1 MILYNELNIFKKIF
15 LFYDKNGIML
25 NIGENMYTKDKNY
38 FNKKGLTNEEASK
51 KLKTFGYN
59 ELSQKKK
66 KSILKMILE
75 QFTDAMIV
83 ILIIAAIVSFIL
95 GETAETIVIFVIV
108 IINAV
113 ISIVQEVKA
122 ENAIAALKTMSAP
135 NVKVIRDGIKKIIP
149 ARELVVDD
157 IVLIEDGDI
166 VPADLRLLETSR
178 LQIAE
183 ASLTG
188 ESVPVYK
195 DEDKVL
201 DENTL
206 LGDRVNM
213 AYSSTIVTY
222 GTGKG
227 IVVATGMNTEVGK
240 IANML
245 ENTDELDTPLKQK
258 LNKIGKILS
267 LVGIIISIFVFVI
280 GLLYGKDL
288 VTILMIS
295 ISLAISVIPEGLPAT
310 ATIVMALGVQ
320 RMVKKNALIRKLPA
334 VETLGSTTVICS
346 DKTGTLTQ
354 NKMTV
359 KEFALYDDFMDNKVN
374 IGKIDNKELL
384 YACSLCNNA
393 TLNIGDPTEI
403 ALLEFAQKNDCLV
416 SFERLIELPFDS
428 VRKRMTTVNKI
439 DGATAYTKGAIDTV
453 LPLCNKILV
462 GSKVK
467 NITYEEIDKIY
478 ELCESASKRAMRVL
492 SFAYKKVSNLDED
505 LESDLIFIGVVC
517 MIDPPR
523 VEVKKAIETCHKAGI
538 KVIMITGDHVET
550 ALAITKQL
558 DIYQEGDLAISG
570 SDLEKMSDEEL
581 DKVVLKTS
589 VFARISPNDKLRIV
603 NSIKRNNNIVAM
615 TGDGVNDAPA
625 LKAASI
631 GIAMGKNGTDVARES
646 SDMILLDDNFATIE
660 SAIKEGRRIYS
671 NIQKVIQYLLA
682 GNISEVLVIFIAM
695 LANIGTPILAVH
707 ILIINLVTDTI
718 PALGLGV
725 DPASS
730 DIMTKKPIKEGTL
743 FEKGLIFRVIF
754 HGIIISIITLIA
766 YYIGYLDSP
775 NEGVTMAFIT
785 LSLSQIIHSL
795 NQHSPDISFF
805 SKKHARNWY
814 LYLSMFISIVILL
827 LLVYIKPIALF
838 LSLQQ
843 PNSFEWTIIILLS
856 LIPLIIVEL
865 YKLFK
870 KT

>member
-1 MILYNELNIFKKIF
+1 
-15 LFYDKNGIML
+15 
-25 NIGENMYTKDKNY
+25 MYTKDKSE
-38 FNKKGLTNEEASK
+38 FKNKIKGLTEEEVIEKRK
-51 KLKTFGYN
+51 KCGYN

-66 KSILKMILE
+66 KTILNMIFE
-75 QFTDAMIV
+75 QLSDAMII
-83 ILIIAAIVSFIL
+83 ILFVAAIVSYLL
-95 GETAETIVIFVIV
+95 GEKAEAIVILLII
-108 IINAV
+108 IINII
-113 ISIVQEVKA
+113 ISVFQEKKA
-122 ENAIAALKTMSAP
+122 ENAVELLKSMNAL
-135 NVKVIRDGIKKIIP
+135 NVKVLRDGIRKIIS
-149 ARELVVDD
+149 AKELVIDD
-157 IVLIEDGDI
+157 IVFIEDGDI

-195 DEDKVL
+195 DEKVVL

-222 GTGKG
+222 GSGMG
-227 IVVATGMNTEVGK
+227 IVVAIGMNTEVGK

-267 LVGIIISIFVFVI
+267 LVGIIVSISVFII
-280 GLLYGKDL
+280 GLLYGKDIIE
-288 VTILMIS
+288 VLMIA

-320 RMVKKNALIRKLPA
+320 RMAKKNALIRKLPA
-334 VETLGSTTVICS
+334 VETLGSTTVICT

-359 KEFALYDDFMDNKVN
+359 KEYALYSDFINGEVN
-374 IGKIDNKELL
+374 IGKVKNKELL

-393 TLNIGDPTEI
+393 TLEIGDPTEI
-403 ALLEFAQKNDCLV
+403 ALLEFAKKNNRLV
-416 SFERLIELPFDS
+416 KYKRVSEIPFDS
-428 VRKRMTTVNKI
+428 IRKRMTTVNKI
-439 DGATAYTKGAIDTV
+439 KNYIVYTKGAVDTV
-453 LPLCNKILV
+453 LPLCNKILDDN
-462 GSKVK
+462 KIK
-467 NITYEEIDKIY
+467 NLTYEEIDKIY
-478 ELCESASKRAMRVL
+478 DLCNQASKRAMRVL
-492 SFAYKKVSNLDED
+492 AFAYKTIDDLEND

-523 VEVKKAIETCHKAGI
+523 NEVKKAIETCHKAGI

-558 DIYQEGDLAISG
+558 NIYKEGDLAISG
-570 SDLEKMSDEEL
+570 FDLKKISDKQL
-581 DKVVLKTS
+581 DKIVLKTS

-625 LKAASI
+625 LKSADI
-631 GIAMGKNGTDVARES
+631 GISMGKSGTDVARES
-646 SDMILLDDNFATIE
+646 SDMILLDDNFKTIE
-660 SAIKEGRRIYS
+660 YAIKEGRRIYS

-682 GNISEVLVIFIAM
+682 GNMSEVLVIFIAM
-695 LANIGTPILAVH
+695 IANIGTPILAVH

-718 PALGLGV
+718 PALAIGV
-725 DPASS
+725 DPAPC
-730 DIMTKKPIKEGTL
+730 DIMDKQPIKVGTL
-743 FEKGLIFRVIF
+743 FEKGLILRVIF
-754 HGIIISIITLIA
+754 HGVLISIITLIA

-775 NEGVTMAFIT
+775 KEGVTMAFIT

-795 NQHSPDISFF
+795 NQHSSTISFF

-814 LYLSMFISIVILL
+814 LYLAMFISTIVLL
-827 LLVYIKPIALF
+827 MLVFVKPIAKF

-843 PNSFEWTIIILLS
+843 PNLFEWAVIILLS
-856 LIPLIIVEL
+856 LVPLVVVEI
-865 YKLFK
+865 YKLIK
-870 KT
+870 KFI

>member
-1 MILYNELNIFKKIF
+1 
-15 LFYDKNGIML
+15 
-25 NIGENMYTKDKNY
+25 MYTKDKSE
-38 FNKKGLTNEEASK
+38 FKNKIKGLTEEEVIEKRK
-51 KLKTFGYN
+51 KCGYN

-66 KSILKMILE
+66 KTILNMIFE
-75 QFTDAMIV
+75 QLSDAMII
-83 ILIIAAIVSFIL
+83 ILFVAAIVSYLL
-95 GETAETIVIFVIV
+95 GEKAEAIVILV
-108 IINAV
+108 IIIINII
-113 ISIVQEVKA
+113 ISVFQEKKA
-122 ENAIAALKTMSAP
+122 ENAVELLKSMNAP
-135 NVKVIRDGIKKIIP
+135 NVKVLRDGIRKIIS
-149 ARELVVDD
+149 AKELVIDD
-157 IVLIEDGDI
+157 IVFIEDGDI

-195 DEDKVL
+195 DENIVL

-222 GTGKG
+222 GSGMG
-227 IVVATGMNTEVGK
+227 IVVAIGMNTEVGK

-245 ENTDELDTPLKQK
+245 ENADELDTPLKQK

-267 LVGIIISIFVFVI
+267 LVGIIISIIVFII
-280 GLLYGKDL
+280 GSLYGKDI
-288 VTILMIS
+288 VEVLMIA

-320 RMVKKNALIRKLPA
+320 RMAKKNALIRKLPA
-334 VETLGSTTVICS
+334 VETLGSTTVICT

-359 KEFALYDDFMDNKVN
+359 KEYALYSDFINGEVN
-374 IGKIDNKELL
+374 IGKVKNKELL

-393 TLNIGDPTEI
+393 TLEIGDPTEI
-403 ALLEFAQKNDCLV
+403 ALLEFAKKNNRLV
-416 SFERLIELPFDS
+416 KYKRVSEIPFDS
-428 VRKRMTTVNKI
+428 IRKRMTTVNKI
-439 DGATAYTKGAIDTV
+439 KNYIVYTKGAVDTV
-453 LPLCNKILV
+453 LPLCNKILD
-462 GSKVK
+462 GNKIK
-467 NITYEEIDKIY
+467 NLTYEEIDKIY
-478 ELCESASKRAMRVL
+478 DLCNQASKRAMRVL
-492 SFAYKKVSNLDED
+492 AFAYKNVDDLETD

-523 VEVKKAIETCHKAGI
+523 NEVKKAIETCHKAGI
-538 KVIMITGDHVET
+538 KVIMITGDHIET

-558 DIYQEGDLAISG
+558 NIYKEGDLAISG
-570 SDLEKMSDEEL
+570 FDLEKISDKQL
-581 DKVVLKTS
+581 DKIVLKTS

-625 LKAASI
+625 LKSADI
-631 GIAMGKNGTDVARES
+631 GISMGKSGTDVARES
-646 SDMILLDDNFATIE
+646 SDMILLDDNFKTIE
-660 SAIKEGRRIYS
+660 YAIKEGRRIYS

-682 GNISEVLVIFIAM
+682 GNMSEVLVIFIAM
-695 LANIGTPILAVH
+695 IANIGTPILAVH

-718 PALGLGV
+718 PALAIGV
-725 DPASS
+725 DPAPC
-730 DIMTKKPIKEGTL
+730 DIMDKQPIKVGTL
-743 FEKGLIFRVIF
+743 FEKGLILRVIF
-754 HGIIISIITLIA
+754 HGVLISISTLIA

-775 NEGVTMAFIT
+775 KEGVTMAFIT

-795 NQHSPDISFF
+795 NQHSSTISFF

-814 LYLSMFISIVILL
+814 LYLAMFISTIVLL
-827 LLVYIKPIALF
+827 MLVFVKPIAKF

-843 PNSFEWTIIILLS
+843 PNLFEWAVIILLS
-856 LIPLIIVEL
+856 LVPLVVVEI
-865 YKLFK
+865 YKLIK
-870 KT
+870 KFI

>member
-1 MILYNELNIFKKIF
+1 
-15 LFYDKNGIML
+15 
-25 NIGENMYTKDKNY
+25 MYTKDKSE
-38 FNKKGLTNEEASK
+38 FKNKIKGLTEEEVIEKRK
-51 KLKTFGYN
+51 KCGYN

-66 KSILKMILE
+66 KTILNMIFE
-75 QFTDAMIV
+75 QLSDAMII
-83 ILIIAAIVSFIL
+83 ILFVAAIVSYL
-95 GETAETIVIFVIV
+95 LSEKAEAIVILV
-108 IINAV
+108 IIIINII
-113 ISIVQEVKA
+113 ISVFQEKKA
-122 ENAIAALKTMSAP
+122 ENAVELLKSMNAP
-135 NVKVIRDGIKKIIP
+135 NVKVLRDGIRKIIS
-149 ARELVVDD
+149 AKELVIDD
-157 IVLIEDGDI
+157 IVFIEDGDI

-195 DEDKVL
+195 DENIVL

-222 GTGKG
+222 GSGMG
-227 IVVATGMNTEVGK
+227 IVVAIGMDTEVGK

-245 ENTDELDTPLKQK
+245 ENADELDTPLKQK

-267 LVGIIISIFVFVI
+267 LFGIIISIIVFII
-280 GLLYGKDL
+280 GLLYGKDI
-288 VTILMIS
+288 VEVLMIA

-320 RMVKKNALIRKLPA
+320 RMAKKNALIRKLPA
-334 VETLGSTTVICS
+334 VETLGSTTVICT

-359 KEFALYDDFMDNKVN
+359 KEYALYSDFINGEVN
-374 IGKIDNKELL
+374 IGKVKNKELL

-393 TLNIGDPTEI
+393 TLEIGDPTEI
-403 ALLEFAQKNDCLV
+403 ALLEFAKKNNRLV
-416 SFERLIELPFDS
+416 KYKRVSEIPFDS
-428 VRKRMTTVNKI
+428 IRKRMTTVNKI
-439 DGATAYTKGAIDTV
+439 KNYIVYTKGAVDTV
-453 LPLCNKILV
+453 LPLCNKILD
-462 GSKVK
+462 GNKIK
-467 NITYEEIDKIY
+467 NLTYEEIDKIY
-478 ELCESASKRAMRVL
+478 DLCNQASKRAMRVL
-492 SFAYKKVSNLDED
+492 AFAYKNVDDLETD

-523 VEVKKAIETCHKAGI
+523 NEVKKAIETCHKAGI
-538 KVIMITGDHVET
+538 KVIMITGDHIET

-558 DIYQEGDLAISG
+558 NIYKEGDLAISG
-570 SDLEKMSDEEL
+570 FDLEKISDKQL
-581 DKVVLKTS
+581 DKIVLKTS

-625 LKAASI
+625 LKSADI
-631 GIAMGKNGTDVARES
+631 GISMGKSGTDVARES
-646 SDMILLDDNFATIE
+646 SDMILLDDNFKTIE
-660 SAIKEGRRIYS
+660 YAIKEGRRIYS

-695 LANIGTPILAVH
+695 IANIGTPILAVH

-718 PALGLGV
+718 PALAIGV
-725 DPASS
+725 DPAPC
-730 DIMTKKPIKEGTL
+730 DIMDKQPIKVGTL
-743 FEKGLIFRVIF
+743 FEKGLILRVIF
-754 HGIIISIITLIA
+754 HGVLISIITLIA

-775 NEGVTMAFIT
+775 KEGVTMAFIT

-795 NQHSPDISFF
+795 NQHSSTISFF

-814 LYLSMFISIVILL
+814 LYLAMFISTIVLL
-827 LLVYIKPIALF
+827 MLVFVKPIAEF

-843 PNSFEWTIIILLS
+843 PNLFEWAVIILLS
-856 LIPLIIVEL
+856 LVPLVVVEI
-865 YKLFK
+865 YKLIK
-870 KT
+870 KFI

>member
-1 MILYNELNIFKKIF
+1 
-15 LFYDKNGIML
+15 
-25 NIGENMYTKDKNY
+25 MYTKDKSE
-38 FNKKGLTNEEASK
+38 FKNKIKGLTEDEVIEKRK
-51 KLKTFGYN
+51 KCGYN

-66 KSILKMILE
+66 KTILNMIFE
-75 QFTDAMIV
+75 QLSDAMII
-83 ILIIAAIVSFIL
+83 ILFVAAIVSYLL
-95 GETAETIVIFVIV
+95 GEKAEAIVILV
-108 IINAV
+108 IIIINII
-113 ISIVQEVKA
+113 ISVFQEKKA
-122 ENAIAALKTMSAP
+122 ENAVELLKSMNAP
-135 NVKVIRDGIKKIIP
+135 NVKVLRDGIRKIIS
-149 ARELVVDD
+149 AKELVIDD
-157 IVLIEDGDI
+157 IVFIEDGDI

-195 DEDKVL
+195 DENIVL

-222 GTGKG
+222 GSGMG
-227 IVVATGMNTEVGK
+227 IVVAIGMNTEVGK

-245 ENTDELDTPLKQK
+245 ENADELDTPLKQK

-267 LVGIIISIFVFVI
+267 LFGIIISIIVFII
-280 GLLYGKDL
+280 GLLYGKDI
-288 VTILMIS
+288 VEVLMIA

-320 RMVKKNALIRKLPA
+320 RMAKKNALIRKLPA
-334 VETLGSTTVICS
+334 VETLGSTTVICT

-359 KEFALYDDFMDNKVN
+359 KEYALYSDFINGEVN
-374 IGKIDNKELL
+374 IGKVKNKELL

-393 TLNIGDPTEI
+393 TLEIGDPTEI
-403 ALLEFAQKNDCLV
+403 ALLEFAKKNNRLV
-416 SFERLIELPFDS
+416 KYKRVSEIPFDS
-428 VRKRMTTVNKI
+428 IRKIMTTVNKI
-439 DGATAYTKGAIDTV
+439 KNYIVYTKGAVDTV
-453 LPLCNKILV
+453 LPLCNKILD
-462 GSKVK
+462 GNKIK
-467 NITYEEIDKIY
+467 NLTYEEIDKIY
-478 ELCESASKRAMRVL
+478 DLCNQASKRAMRVL
-492 SFAYKKVSNLDED
+492 AFAYKNVDDLETD

-523 VEVKKAIETCHKAGI
+523 NEVKKAIETCHKAGI
-538 KVIMITGDHVET
+538 KVIMITGDHIET

-558 DIYQEGDLAISG
+558 NIYKEGDLAISG
-570 SDLEKMSDEEL
+570 LDLEKISDKQL
-581 DKVVLKTS
+581 DKIVLKTS

-625 LKAASI
+625 LKSADI
-631 GIAMGKNGTDVARES
+631 GISMGKSGTDVARES
-646 SDMILLDDNFATIE
+646 SDMILLDDNFKTIE
-660 SAIKEGRRIYS
+660 YAIKEGRRIYS

-695 LANIGTPILAVH
+695 IANIGTPILAVH

-718 PALGLGV
+718 PALAIGV
-725 DPASS
+725 DPAPC
-730 DIMTKKPIKEGTL
+730 DIMEKPPIKVGTL
-743 FEKGLIFRVIF
+743 FEKGLILRVIF
-754 HGIIISIITLIA
+754 HGVLISIITLIA

-775 NEGVTMAFIT
+775 KEGVTMAFIT

-795 NQHSPDISFF
+795 NQHSSTISFF

-814 LYLSMFISIVILL
+814 LYLAMFISTTVLL
-827 LLVYIKPIALF
+827 MLVFVKPIAKF

-843 PNSFEWTIIILLS
+843 PNLFEWAVIILLS
-856 LIPLIIVEL
+856 LVPLVVVEI
-865 YKLFK
+865 YKLIK
-870 KT
+870 KFI

>member
-1 MILYNELNIFKKIF
+1 
-15 LFYDKNGIML
+15 
-25 NIGENMYTKDKNY
+25 MYTKDKSE
-38 FNKKGLTNEEASK
+38 FKNKIKGLTEEEVIEKRK
-51 KLKTFGYN
+51 KCGYN

-66 KSILKMILE
+66 KTILNMIFE
-75 QFTDAMIV
+75 QLSDAMII
-83 ILIIAAIVSFIL
+83 ILFVAAIVSYLL
-95 GETAETIVIFVIV
+95 GEKAEAIVILV
-108 IINAV
+108 IIIINII
-113 ISIVQEVKA
+113 ISVFQEKKA
-122 ENAIAALKTMSAP
+122 ENAVELLKSMNAP
-135 NVKVIRDGIKKIIP
+135 NVKVLRDGVRKIIS
-149 ARELVVDD
+149 AKELVIDD
-157 IVLIEDGDI
+157 IVFIEDGDI

-195 DEDKVL
+195 DENIVL

-222 GTGKG
+222 GSGMG
-227 IVVATGMNTEVGK
+227 IVVAIGMDTEVGK

-245 ENTDELDTPLKQK
+245 ENADELDTPLKQK

-267 LVGIIISIFVFVI
+267 LFGIIISIIVFII
-280 GLLYGKDL
+280 GLLYGKDI
-288 VTILMIS
+288 VEVLMIA

-320 RMVKKNALIRKLPA
+320 RMAKKNALIRKLPA
-334 VETLGSTTVICS
+334 VETLGSTTVICT

-359 KEFALYDDFMDNKVN
+359 KEYALYSDFINGEVN
-374 IGKIDNKELL
+374 IGKVKNKELL

-393 TLNIGDPTEI
+393 TLEIGDPTEI
-403 ALLEFAQKNDCLV
+403 ALLEFAKKNNRLV
-416 SFERLIELPFDS
+416 KYKRVSEIPFDS
-428 VRKRMTTVNKI
+428 IRKRMTTVNKI
-439 DGATAYTKGAIDTV
+439 KNYIVYTKGAVDTV
-453 LPLCNKILV
+453 LPLCNKILD
-462 GSKVK
+462 GNKIK
-467 NITYEEIDKIY
+467 NLTYEEIDKIY
-478 ELCESASKRAMRVL
+478 DLCNQASKRAMRVL
-492 SFAYKKVSNLDED
+492 AFAYKNVDDLETD

-523 VEVKKAIETCHKAGI
+523 NEVKKAIETCHKAGI
-538 KVIMITGDHVET
+538 KVIMITGDHIET

-558 DIYQEGDLAISG
+558 NIYKEGDLAISG
-570 SDLEKMSDEEL
+570 FDLEKISDKQL
-581 DKVVLKTS
+581 DKIVLKTS

-625 LKAASI
+625 LKSADI
-631 GIAMGKNGTDVARES
+631 GISMGKSGTDVARES
-646 SDMILLDDNFATIE
+646 SDMILLDDNFKTIE
-660 SAIKEGRRIYS
+660 YAIKEGRRIYS

-695 LANIGTPILAVH
+695 IANIGTPILAVH

-718 PALGLGV
+718 PALAIGV
-725 DPASS
+725 DPAPC
-730 DIMTKKPIKEGTL
+730 DIMEKPPIKVGTL
-743 FEKGLIFRVIF
+743 FEKGLILRVIF
-754 HGIIISIITLIA
+754 HGILISIITLIA

-775 NEGVTMAFIT
+775 KEGVTMAFIT

-795 NQHSPDISFF
+795 NQHSSTISFF

-814 LYLSMFISIVILL
+814 LYLAMFISTIVLL
-827 LLVYIKPIALF
+827 MLVFVKPIAEF

-843 PNSFEWTIIILLS
+843 PNLFEWAVIILLS
-856 LIPLIIVEL
+856 LVPLVVVEI
-865 YKLFK
+865 YKLIK
-870 KT
+870 KFI

>member
-1 MILYNELNIFKKIF
+1 
-15 LFYDKNGIML
+15 
-25 NIGENMYTKDKNY
+25 MYTKDKSE
-38 FNKKGLTNEEASK
+38 FKNKIKGLTEEEVIEKRK
-51 KLKTFGYN
+51 KCGYN

-66 KSILKMILE
+66 KTILNMIFE
-75 QFTDAMIV
+75 QLSDAMII
-83 ILIIAAIVSFIL
+83 ILFVAAIVSYLL
-95 GETAETIVIFVIV
+95 GEKAEAIVILV
-108 IINAV
+108 IIIINII
-113 ISIVQEVKA
+113 ISVFQEKKA
-122 ENAIAALKTMSAP
+122 ENAVELLKSMNAP
-135 NVKVIRDGIKKIIP
+135 NVKVLRDGVRKIIS
-149 ARELVVDD
+149 AKELVIDD
-157 IVLIEDGDI
+157 IVFIEDGDI

-195 DEDKVL
+195 DENIVL

-222 GTGKG
+222 GSGMG
-227 IVVATGMNTEVGK
+227 IVVAIGMDTEVGK

-245 ENTDELDTPLKQK
+245 ENADELDTPLKQK

-267 LVGIIISIFVFVI
+267 LVGIIISIIVFII
-280 GLLYGKDL
+280 GLLYGKDI
-288 VTILMIS
+288 VEVLMIA

-320 RMVKKNALIRKLPA
+320 RMAKKNALIRKLPA
-334 VETLGSTTVICS
+334 VETLGSTTVICT

-359 KEFALYDDFMDNKVN
+359 KEYALYSDFINGEVN
-374 IGKIDNKELL
+374 IGKVKNKELL

-393 TLNIGDPTEI
+393 TLEIGDPTEI
-403 ALLEFAQKNDCLV
+403 ALLEFAKKNNRLV
-416 SFERLIELPFDS
+416 KYKRVSEIPFDS
-428 VRKRMTTVNKI
+428 IRKRMTTVNKI
-439 DGATAYTKGAIDTV
+439 KNYIVYTKGAVDTV
-453 LPLCNKILV
+453 LPLCNKILD
-462 GSKVK
+462 GNKIK
-467 NITYEEIDKIY
+467 NLTYEEIDKIY
-478 ELCESASKRAMRVL
+478 DLCNQASKRAMRVL
-492 SFAYKKVSNLDED
+492 AFAYKNVDDLETD

-523 VEVKKAIETCHKAGI
+523 NEVKKAIETCHKAGI
-538 KVIMITGDHVET
+538 KVIMITGDHIET

-558 DIYQEGDLAISG
+558 NIYKEGDLAISG
-570 SDLEKMSDEEL
+570 FDLEKISDKQL
-581 DKVVLKTS
+581 DKIVLKTS

-625 LKAASI
+625 LKSADI
-631 GIAMGKNGTDVARES
+631 GISMGKSGTDVARES
-646 SDMILLDDNFATIE
+646 SDMILLDDNFKTIE
-660 SAIKEGRRIYS
+660 YAIKEGRRIYS

-695 LANIGTPILAVH
+695 IANIGTPILAVH

-718 PALGLGV
+718 PALAIGV
-725 DPASS
+725 DPAPC
-730 DIMTKKPIKEGTL
+730 DIMEKPPIKVGTL
-743 FEKGLIFRVIF
+743 FEKGLILRVIF
-754 HGIIISIITLIA
+754 HGVLISIITLIA

-775 NEGVTMAFIT
+775 KEGVTMAFIT

-795 NQHSPDISFF
+795 NQHSSTISFF

-814 LYLSMFISIVILL
+814 LYLAMFISTIVLL
-827 LLVYIKPIALF
+827 MLVFLKPIAEF

-843 PNSFEWTIIILLS
+843 PNLFEWAVIILLS
-856 LIPLIIVEL
+856 LVPLVVVEI
-865 YKLFK
+865 YKLIK
-870 KT
+870 KFI

>member
-1 MILYNELNIFKKIF
+1 MYTKSKDKFKNKLKGLTSKEALERLNKDGFNELNQK
-15 LFYDKNGIML
+15 
-25 NIGENMYTKDKNY
+25 
-38 FNKKGLTNEEASK
+38 NKKT
-51 KLKTFGYN
+51 
-59 ELSQKKK
+59 
-66 KSILKMILE
+66 IIKMILE
-75 QFTDAMIV
+75 QITDSMIIILLLAAIISFILNEKTETIV
-83 ILIIAAIVSFIL
+83 ILIIVFINSL
-95 GETAETIVIFVIV
+95 
-108 IINAV
+108 
-113 ISIVQEVKA
+113 ISIIQEKKA
-122 ENAIAALKTMSAP
+122 EDAIEALKNISAP
-135 NVKVIRDGIKKIIP
+135 NVKVIRDGVKKIIP
-149 ARELVVDD
+149 AKELVVDD

-195 DEDKVL
+195 NENKVL

-222 GTGKG
+222 GSGKG

-267 LVGIIISIFVFVI
+267 IVGIVISIIIFII

-288 VTILMIS
+288 VSILMIS

-320 RMVKKNALIRKLPA
+320 RMVKQNALIRKLPA
-334 VETLGSTTVICS
+334 VETLGSTTIICS

-359 KEFALYDDFMDNKVN
+359 KEFALYNDFLNNKTN
-374 IGKIDNKELL
+374 IGKVNSQELL

-393 TLNIGDPTEI
+393 TLDIGDPTEI
-403 ALLEFAQKNDCLV
+403 ALKEFANKNKSLV
-416 SFERLIELPFDS
+416 NYERLLELPFDS

-439 DGATAYTKGAIDTV
+439 DSYVSYTKGAVDSV
-453 LPLCNKILV
+453 LPLCNKILD
-462 GSKVK
+462 GNKVK

-478 ELCESASKRAMRVL
+478 DLCENASKKAMRIL
-492 SFAYKKVSNLDED
+492 AFAYKKVNNLEED

-523 VEVKKAIETCHKAGI
+523 IEVKKAIETCHKAGI

-558 DIYQEGDLAISG
+558 NIYQEGDLAISG
-570 SDLEKMSDEEL
+570 SDLNKITDDEL
-581 DKVVLKTS
+581 DKIVLKTS

-603 NSIKRNNNIVAM
+603 NSIKRTNNIVAM

-631 GIAMGKNGTDVARES
+631 GIAMGKGGTDVARES

-660 SAIKEGRRIYS
+660 YAIKEGRRIYT

-695 LANIGTPILAVH
+695 IANIGTPILAVH

-718 PALGLGV
+718 PALALGV
-725 DPASS
+725 DPAQS
-730 DIMTKKPIKEGTL
+730 DIMNQKPIKVGTL
-743 FEKGLIFRVIF
+743 FEKGLISRVIF
-754 HGIIISIITLIA
+754 HGVLISIITLIA

-795 NQHSPDISFF
+795 NQHSATISFF

-814 LYLSMFISIVILL
+814 LYFAILISIVILL
-827 LLVYIKPIALF
+827 LLVFVKPIAKF

-843 PNSFEWTIIILLS
+843 PNLYEWYIIISLS
-856 LIPLIIVEL
+856 LVPLVVVEF
-865 YKLFK
+865 YKLTKKVLFK
-870 KT
+870 IKK

>member
-1 MILYNELNIFKKIF
+1 
-15 LFYDKNGIML
+15 
-25 NIGENMYTKDKNY
+25 MYTKDKSE
-38 FNKKGLTNEEASK
+38 FKNKIKGLTEEEVIEKRK
-51 KLKTFGYN
+51 KCGYN

-66 KSILKMILE
+66 KTILNMIFE
-75 QFTDAMIV
+75 QLSDAMII
-83 ILIIAAIVSFIL
+83 ILFVAAIVSYLL
-95 GETAETIVIFVIV
+95 GEKAEAIVILV
-108 IINAV
+108 IIIINII
-113 ISIVQEVKA
+113 ISVFQEKKA
-122 ENAIAALKTMSAP
+122 ENAVELLKSMNAP
-135 NVKVIRDGIKKIIP
+135 NVKVLRDGVRKIIS
-149 ARELVVDD
+149 AKELVIDD
-157 IVLIEDGDI
+157 IVFIEDGDI

-195 DEDKVL
+195 DENIVL

-222 GTGKG
+222 GSGMG
-227 IVVATGMNTEVGK
+227 IVVAIGMDTEVGK

-245 ENTDELDTPLKQK
+245 ENADELDTPLKQK

-267 LVGIIISIFVFVI
+267 LFGIIVSIIVFII
-280 GLLYGKDL
+280 GLLYGKDI
-288 VTILMIS
+288 VEVLMIA

-320 RMVKKNALIRKLPA
+320 RMAKKNALIRKLPA
-334 VETLGSTTVICS
+334 VETLGSTTVICT

-359 KEFALYDDFMDNKVN
+359 KEYALYSDFINGEVN
-374 IGKIDNKELL
+374 IGKVKNKELL

-393 TLNIGDPTEI
+393 TLEIGDPTEI
-403 ALLEFAQKNDCLV
+403 ALLEFAKKNNRLV
-416 SFERLIELPFDS
+416 KYKRVSEIPFDS
-428 VRKRMTTVNKI
+428 IRKRMTTVNKI
-439 DGATAYTKGAIDTV
+439 KNYIVYTKGAVDTV
-453 LPLCNKILV
+453 LPLCNKILD
-462 GSKVK
+462 GNKIK
-467 NITYEEIDKIY
+467 NLTYEEIDKIY
-478 ELCESASKRAMRVL
+478 DLCNQASKRAMRVL
-492 SFAYKKVSNLDED
+492 AFAYKTIDDLETD

-523 VEVKKAIETCHKAGI
+523 NEVKKAIETCHKAGI
-538 KVIMITGDHVET
+538 KVIMITGDHIET

-558 DIYQEGDLAISG
+558 NIYKEGDLAISG
-570 SDLEKMSDEEL
+570 FDLEKISDKQL
-581 DKVVLKTS
+581 DKIVLKTS

-625 LKAASI
+625 LKSADI
-631 GIAMGKNGTDVARES
+631 GISMGKSGTDVARES
-646 SDMILLDDNFATIE
+646 SDMILLDDNFKTIE
-660 SAIKEGRRIYS
+660 YAIKEGRRIYS

-695 LANIGTPILAVH
+695 IANIGTPILAVH

-718 PALGLGV
+718 PALAIGV
-725 DPASS
+725 DPAPC
-730 DIMTKKPIKEGTL
+730 DIMDKQPIKVGTL
-743 FEKGLIFRVIF
+743 FEKGLILRVIF
-754 HGIIISIITLIA
+754 HGVLISIITLIA

-775 NEGVTMAFIT
+775 KEGVTMAFIT

-795 NQHSPDISFF
+795 NQHSSTISFF

-814 LYLSMFISIVILL
+814 LYLAMFISTIVLL
-827 LLVYIKPIALF
+827 MLVFVKPIAKF

-843 PNSFEWTIIILLS
+843 PNLFEWAVIILLS
-856 LIPLIIVEL
+856 LVPLVVVEI
-865 YKLFK
+865 YKLIK
-870 KT
+870 KFI

>member
-1 MILYNELNIFKKIF
+1 
-15 LFYDKNGIML
+15 
-25 NIGENMYTKDKNY
+25 MYTKDKSE
-38 FNKKGLTNEEASK
+38 FKNKIKGLTEDEVIEKRK
-51 KLKTFGYN
+51 KCGYN

-66 KSILKMILE
+66 KTILNMIFE
-75 QFTDAMIV
+75 QLSDAMII
-83 ILIIAAIVSFIL
+83 ILFVAAIVSYLL
-95 GETAETIVIFVIV
+95 GEKAEAIVILV
-108 IINAV
+108 IIIINII
-113 ISIVQEVKA
+113 ISVFQEKKA
-122 ENAIAALKTMSAP
+122 ENAVELLKSMNAP
-135 NVKVIRDGIKKIIP
+135 NVKVLRDGIRKIIS
-149 ARELVVDD
+149 AKELVIDD
-157 IVLIEDGDI
+157 IVFIEDGDI

-195 DEDKVL
+195 DENIVL

-222 GTGKG
+222 GSGMG
-227 IVVATGMNTEVGK
+227 IVVAIGMNTEVGK

-245 ENTDELDTPLKQK
+245 ENADELDTPLKQK

-267 LVGIIISIFVFVI
+267 LFGIIISIIVFII
-280 GLLYGKDL
+280 GLLYGKDI
-288 VTILMIS
+288 VEVLMIA

-320 RMVKKNALIRKLPA
+320 RMAKKNALIRKLPA
-334 VETLGSTTVICS
+334 VETLGSTTVICT

-359 KEFALYDDFMDNKVN
+359 KEYALYSDFINGEVN
-374 IGKIDNKELL
+374 IGKVKNKELL

-393 TLNIGDPTEI
+393 TLEIGDPTEI
-403 ALLEFAQKNDCLV
+403 ALLEFAKKNNRLV
-416 SFERLIELPFDS
+416 KYKRVSEIPFDS
-428 VRKRMTTVNKI
+428 IRKRMTTVNKI
-439 DGATAYTKGAIDTV
+439 KNYIVYTKGAVDTV
-453 LPLCNKILV
+453 LPLCNKILD
-462 GSKVK
+462 GNKIK
-467 NITYEEIDKIY
+467 NLTYEEIDKIY
-478 ELCESASKRAMRVL
+478 DLCNQTSKRAMRVL
-492 SFAYKKVSNLDED
+492 AFAYKNVDDLETD

-523 VEVKKAIETCHKAGI
+523 NEVKKAIETCHKAGI
-538 KVIMITGDHVET
+538 KVIMITGDHIET

-558 DIYQEGDLAISG
+558 NIYKEGDLAISG
-570 SDLEKMSDEEL
+570 FDLEKISDKQL
-581 DKVVLKTS
+581 DKIVLKTS

-625 LKAASI
+625 LKSADI
-631 GIAMGKNGTDVARES
+631 GISMGKSGTDVARES
-646 SDMILLDDNFATIE
+646 SDMILLDDNFKTIE
-660 SAIKEGRRIYS
+660 YAIKEGRRIYS

-695 LANIGTPILAVH
+695 IANIGTPILAVH

-718 PALGLGV
+718 PALAIGV
-725 DPASS
+725 DPAPC
-730 DIMTKKPIKEGTL
+730 DIMDKQPIKVGTL
-743 FEKGLIFRVIF
+743 FEKGLILRVIF
-754 HGIIISIITLIA
+754 HGVLISIITLIA

-775 NEGVTMAFIT
+775 KEGVTMAFIT

-795 NQHSPDISFF
+795 NQHSSTISFF

-814 LYLSMFISIVILL
+814 LYLAMFISTIVLL
-827 LLVYIKPIALF
+827 MLVFVKPIAEF

-843 PNSFEWTIIILLS
+843 PNLFEWAVIILLS
-856 LIPLIIVEL
+856 LVPLVVVEI
-865 YKLFK
+865 YKLIK
-870 KT
+870 KFI

>member
-1 MILYNELNIFKKIF
+1 
-15 LFYDKNGIML
+15 
-25 NIGENMYTKDKNY
+25 MYTKDKSE
-38 FNKKGLTNEEASK
+38 FKNKIKGLTEDEVIEKRK
-51 KLKTFGYN
+51 KCGYN

-66 KSILKMILE
+66 KTILNMIFE
-75 QFTDAMIV
+75 QLSDAMII
-83 ILIIAAIVSFIL
+83 ILFVAAIVSYLL
-95 GETAETIVIFVIV
+95 GEKAEAIVILV
-108 IINAV
+108 IIIINII
-113 ISIVQEVKA
+113 ISVFQEKKA
-122 ENAIAALKTMSAP
+122 ENAVELLKSMNAP
-135 NVKVIRDGIKKIIP
+135 NVKVLRDGIRKIIS
-149 ARELVVDD
+149 AKELVIDD
-157 IVLIEDGDI
+157 IVFIEDGDI

-195 DEDKVL
+195 DENIVL

-222 GTGKG
+222 GSGMG
-227 IVVATGMNTEVGK
+227 IVVAIGMDTEVGK

-245 ENTDELDTPLKQK
+245 ENADELDTPLKQK

-267 LVGIIISIFVFVI
+267 LFGIIISIIVFII
-280 GLLYGKDL
+280 GLLYGKDI
-288 VTILMIS
+288 VEVLMIA

-320 RMVKKNALIRKLPA
+320 RMAKKNALIRKLPA
-334 VETLGSTTVICS
+334 VETLGSTTVICT

-359 KEFALYDDFMDNKVN
+359 KEYALYSDFINGEVN
-374 IGKIDNKELL
+374 IGKVKNKELL

-393 TLNIGDPTEI
+393 TLEIGDPTEI
-403 ALLEFAQKNDCLV
+403 ALLEFAKKNNRLV
-416 SFERLIELPFDS
+416 KYKRVSEIPFDS
-428 VRKRMTTVNKI
+428 IRKRMTTVNKI
-439 DGATAYTKGAIDTV
+439 KNYIVYTKGAVDTV
-453 LPLCNKILV
+453 LPLCNKILD
-462 GSKVK
+462 GNKIK
-467 NITYEEIDKIY
+467 NLTYEEIDKIY
-478 ELCESASKRAMRVL
+478 DLCNQASKRAMRVL
-492 SFAYKKVSNLDED
+492 AFAYKNVDDLETD

-523 VEVKKAIETCHKAGI
+523 NEVKKAIETCHKAGI
-538 KVIMITGDHVET
+538 KVIMITGDHIET

-558 DIYQEGDLAISG
+558 NIYKEGDLAISG
-570 SDLEKMSDEEL
+570 FDLEKISDKQL
-581 DKVVLKTS
+581 DKIVLKTS

-625 LKAASI
+625 LKSADI
-631 GIAMGKNGTDVARES
+631 GISMGKSGTDVARES
-646 SDMILLDDNFATIE
+646 SDMILLDDNFKTIE
-660 SAIKEGRRIYS
+660 YAIKEGRRIYS

-695 LANIGTPILAVH
+695 IANIGTPILAVH

-718 PALGLGV
+718 PALAIGV
-725 DPASS
+725 DPAPC
-730 DIMTKKPIKEGTL
+730 DIMEKPPIKVGTL
-743 FEKGLIFRVIF
+743 FEKGLILRVIF
-754 HGIIISIITLIA
+754 HGVLISIITLIA

-775 NEGVTMAFIT
+775 KEGVTMAFIT

-795 NQHSPDISFF
+795 NQHSSTISFF

-814 LYLSMFISIVILL
+814 LYLAMFISTTVLL
-827 LLVYIKPIALF
+827 MLVFVKPIAKF

-843 PNSFEWTIIILLS
+843 PNLFEWAVIILLS
-856 LIPLIIVEL
+856 LVPLVVVEI
-865 YKLFK
+865 YKLIK
-870 KT
+870 KFI

>member
-1 MILYNELNIFKKIF
+1 
-15 LFYDKNGIML
+15 
-25 NIGENMYTKDKNY
+25 MYTKDKSE
-38 FNKKGLTNEEASK
+38 FKNKIKGLTEDEVIEKRK
-51 KLKTFGYN
+51 KCGYN

-66 KSILKMILE
+66 KTILNMIFE
-75 QFTDAMIV
+75 QLSDAMII
-83 ILIIAAIVSFIL
+83 ILFVAAIVSYLL
-95 GETAETIVIFVIV
+95 GEKAEAIVILV
-108 IINAV
+108 IIIINII
-113 ISIVQEVKA
+113 ISVFQEKKA
-122 ENAIAALKTMSAP
+122 ENAVELLKSMNAP
-135 NVKVIRDGIKKIIP
+135 NVKVLRDGIRKIIS
-149 ARELVVDD
+149 AKELVIDD
-157 IVLIEDGDI
+157 IVFIEDGDI

-195 DEDKVL
+195 DENIVL

-222 GTGKG
+222 GSGMG
-227 IVVATGMNTEVGK
+227 IVVAIGMNTEVGK

-245 ENTDELDTPLKQK
+245 ENADELDTPLKQK

-267 LVGIIISIFVFVI
+267 LFGIIISIIVFII
-280 GLLYGKDL
+280 GLLYGKDI
-288 VTILMIS
+288 VEVLMIA

-320 RMVKKNALIRKLPA
+320 RMAKKNALIRKLPA
-334 VETLGSTTVICS
+334 VETLGSTTVICT

-359 KEFALYDDFMDNKVN
+359 KEYALYSDFINGEVN
-374 IGKIDNKELL
+374 IGKVKNKELL

-393 TLNIGDPTEI
+393 TLEIGDPTEI
-403 ALLEFAQKNDCLV
+403 ALLEFAKKNNRLV
-416 SFERLIELPFDS
+416 KYKRVSEIPFDS
-428 VRKRMTTVNKI
+428 IRKRMTTVNKI
-439 DGATAYTKGAIDTV
+439 KNYIVYTKGAVDTV
-453 LPLCNKILV
+453 LPLCNKILD
-462 GSKVK
+462 GNKIK
-467 NITYEEIDKIY
+467 NLTYEEIDKIY
-478 ELCESASKRAMRVL
+478 DLCNQASKRAMRVL
-492 SFAYKKVSNLDED
+492 AFAYKTIDDLETD

-523 VEVKKAIETCHKAGI
+523 NEVKKAIETCHKAGI
-538 KVIMITGDHVET
+538 KVIMITGDHIET

-558 DIYQEGDLAISG
+558 NIYKEGDLAISG
-570 SDLEKMSDEEL
+570 LDLEKISDKQL
-581 DKVVLKTS
+581 DKIVLKTS

-625 LKAASI
+625 LKSADI
-631 GIAMGKNGTDVARES
+631 GISMGKSGTDVARES
-646 SDMILLDDNFATIE
+646 SDMILLDDNFKTIE
-660 SAIKEGRRIYS
+660 YAIKEGRRIYS

-695 LANIGTPILAVH
+695 IANIGTPILAVH

-718 PALGLGV
+718 PALAIGV
-725 DPASS
+725 DPAPC
-730 DIMTKKPIKEGTL
+730 DIMDKQPIKVGTL
-743 FEKGLIFRVIF
+743 FEKGLILRVIF
-754 HGIIISIITLIA
+754 HGVLISIITLIA

-775 NEGVTMAFIT
+775 KEGVTMAFIT

-795 NQHSPDISFF
+795 NQHSSTISFF

-814 LYLSMFISIVILL
+814 LYLAMFISTIVLL
-827 LLVYIKPIALF
+827 MLVFVKPIAEF

-843 PNSFEWTIIILLS
+843 PNLFEWAVIILLS
-856 LIPLIIVEL
+856 IVTLVVVEI
-865 YKLFK
+865 YKLIK
-870 KT
+870 KFI

>member
-1 MILYNELNIFKKIF
+1 
-15 LFYDKNGIML
+15 
-25 NIGENMYTKDKNY
+25 MYTKDKSE
-38 FNKKGLTNEEASK
+38 FKNKIKGLTEEAVIEKRK
-51 KLKTFGYN
+51 KCGYN

-66 KSILKMILE
+66 KTILNMIFE
-75 QFTDAMIV
+75 QLSDAMII
-83 ILIIAAIVSFIL
+83 ILFVAAIVSYLL
-95 GETAETIVIFVIV
+95 GEKAEAIVILLII
-108 IINAV
+108 IINII
-113 ISIVQEVKA
+113 ISVFQEKKA
-122 ENAIAALKTMSAP
+122 ENAVELLKSMNAP
-135 NVKVIRDGIKKIIP
+135 NVKVLRDGVRKIIS
-149 ARELVVDD
+149 AKELVIDD
-157 IVLIEDGDI
+157 IVFIEDGDI

-195 DEDKVL
+195 DENIVL

-222 GTGKG
+222 GSGMG
-227 IVVATGMNTEVGK
+227 IVVAIGMDTEVGK

-245 ENTDELDTPLKQK
+245 ENADELDTPLKQK

-267 LVGIIISIFVFVI
+267 LVGIIISIIVFII
-280 GLLYGKDL
+280 GLLYGKDI
-288 VTILMIS
+288 VEVLMIA

-320 RMVKKNALIRKLPA
+320 RMAKKNALIRKLPA
-334 VETLGSTTVICS
+334 VETLGSTTVICT

-359 KEFALYDDFMDNKVN
+359 KEYALYSDFINGEVN
-374 IGKIDNKELL
+374 IGKVKNKELL

-393 TLNIGDPTEI
+393 TLEIGDPTEI
-403 ALLEFAQKNDCLV
+403 ALLEFAKKNNRLV
-416 SFERLIELPFDS
+416 KYKRVSEIPFDS
-428 VRKRMTTVNKI
+428 IRKRMTTVNKI
-439 DGATAYTKGAIDTV
+439 KNYIVYTKGAVDTV
-453 LPLCNKILV
+453 LPLCNKILD
-462 GSKVK
+462 GNKIK
-467 NITYEEIDKIY
+467 NLTYEEIDKIY
-478 ELCESASKRAMRVL
+478 DLCNQASKRAMRVL
-492 SFAYKKVSNLDED
+492 AFAYKNVDDLETD

-523 VEVKKAIETCHKAGI
+523 NEVKKAIETCHKAGI
-538 KVIMITGDHVET
+538 KVIMITGDHIET

-558 DIYQEGDLAISG
+558 NIYKEGDLAISG
-570 SDLEKMSDEEL
+570 FDLEKISDKQL
-581 DKVVLKTS
+581 DKIVLKTS

-625 LKAASI
+625 LKSADI
-631 GIAMGKNGTDVARES
+631 GISMGKSGTDVARES
-646 SDMILLDDNFATIE
+646 SDMILLDDNFKTIE
-660 SAIKEGRRIYS
+660 YAIKEGRRIYS

-695 LANIGTPILAVH
+695 IANIGTPILAVH

-718 PALGLGV
+718 PALAIGV
-725 DPASS
+725 DPAPC
-730 DIMTKKPIKEGTL
+730 DIMDKQPIKVGTL
-743 FEKGLIFRVIF
+743 FEKGLILRVIF
-754 HGIIISIITLIA
+754 HGILISIITLIA

-775 NEGVTMAFIT
+775 KEGVTMAFIT

-795 NQHSPDISFF
+795 NQHSSTISFF

-814 LYLSMFISIVILL
+814 LYLAMFISITVLL
-827 LLVYIKPIALF
+827 MLVFVKPIAKF

-843 PNSFEWTIIILLS
+843 PNLFEWAVIILLS
-856 LIPLIIVEL
+856 LVPLVVVEI
-865 YKLFK
+865 YKLIK
-870 KT
+870 KFI

>member
-1 MILYNELNIFKKIF
+1 
-15 LFYDKNGIML
+15 
-25 NIGENMYTKDKNY
+25 MYTKDKSE
-38 FNKKGLTNEEASK
+38 FKNKIKGLTEEEVIEKRK
-51 KLKTFGYN
+51 KCGYN

-66 KSILKMILE
+66 KTILNMIFE
-75 QFTDAMIV
+75 QLSDAMII
-83 ILIIAAIVSFIL
+83 ILFVAAIVSYLL
-95 GETAETIVIFVIV
+95 GEKAEAIVILLII
-108 IINAV
+108 IINII
-113 ISIVQEVKA
+113 ISVFQEKKA
-122 ENAIAALKTMSAP
+122 ENAVELLKSMNAP
-135 NVKVIRDGIKKIIP
+135 NVKVLRDGVRKIIS
-149 ARELVVDD
+149 AKELVIDD
-157 IVLIEDGDI
+157 IVFIEDGDI

-195 DEDKVL
+195 DENIVL

-222 GTGKG
+222 GSGMG
-227 IVVATGMNTEVGK
+227 IVVAIGMNTEVGK

-245 ENTDELDTPLKQK
+245 ENADELDTPLKQK

-267 LVGIIISIFVFVI
+267 LFGIIVSISVFII
-280 GLLYGKDL
+280 GLLYGKDI
-288 VTILMIS
+288 VEVLMIA

-320 RMVKKNALIRKLPA
+320 RMAKKNALIRKLPA
-334 VETLGSTTVICS
+334 VETLGSTTVICT

-359 KEFALYDDFMDNKVN
+359 KEYALYSDFINGEVN
-374 IGKIDNKELL
+374 IGKVKNKELL

-393 TLNIGDPTEI
+393 TLEIGDPTEI
-403 ALLEFAQKNDCLV
+403 ALLEFAKKNNKLV
-416 SFERLIELPFDS
+416 KYKRVSEIPFDS
-428 VRKRMTTVNKI
+428 IRKRMTTVNKI
-439 DGATAYTKGAIDTV
+439 KNYIVYTKGAVDTV
-453 LPLCNKILV
+453 LPLCNKILD
-462 GSKVK
+462 GNKIK
-467 NITYEEIDKIY
+467 NLTYEEIDKIY
-478 ELCESASKRAMRVL
+478 DLCNQASKRAMRVL
-492 SFAYKKVSNLDED
+492 AFAYKTIDDLEND

-523 VEVKKAIETCHKAGI
+523 NEVKKAIETCHKAGI
-538 KVIMITGDHVET
+538 KVIMITGDHIET

-558 DIYQEGDLAISG
+558 HIYKEGDLAISG
-570 SDLEKMSDEEL
+570 FDLEKISDKQL
-581 DKVVLKTS
+581 DKIVLKTS

-625 LKAASI
+625 LKSADI
-631 GIAMGKNGTDVARES
+631 GISMGKSGTDVARES
-646 SDMILLDDNFATIE
+646 SDMILLDDNFKTIE
-660 SAIKEGRRIYS
+660 YAIKEGRRIYS

-695 LANIGTPILAVH
+695 IANIGTPILAVH

-718 PALGLGV
+718 PALAIGV
-725 DPASS
+725 DPAPC
-730 DIMTKKPIKEGTL
+730 DIMEKPPIKVGTL
-743 FEKGLIFRVIF
+743 FEKGLILRVIF
-754 HGIIISIITLIA
+754 HGILISIITLTA

-775 NEGVTMAFIT
+775 KEGVTMAFIT

-795 NQHSPDISFF
+795 NQHSSTISFF

-814 LYLSMFISIVILL
+814 LYLAMFISTIVLL
-827 LLVYIKPIALF
+827 MLVFVKPIAKF

-843 PNSFEWTIIILLS
+843 PNLFEWAVIILLS
-856 LIPLIIVEL
+856 LVPLVVVEI
-865 YKLFK
+865 YKLIK
-870 KT
+870 KFI

>member
-1 MILYNELNIFKKIF
+1 
-15 LFYDKNGIML
+15 
-25 NIGENMYTKDKNY
+25 MYTKDKSE
-38 FNKKGLTNEEASK
+38 FKNKIKGLTEEEVIEKRK
-51 KLKTFGYN
+51 KCGYN

-66 KSILKMILE
+66 KTILNMIFE
-75 QFTDAMIV
+75 QLSDAMII
-83 ILIIAAIVSFIL
+83 ILFVAAIVSYLL
-95 GETAETIVIFVIV
+95 GEKAEAIVILV
-108 IINAV
+108 IIIINII
-113 ISIVQEVKA
+113 ISVFQEKKA
-122 ENAIAALKTMSAP
+122 ENAVELLKSMNAP
-135 NVKVIRDGIKKIIP
+135 NVKVLRDGVRKIIS
-149 ARELVVDD
+149 AKELVIDD
-157 IVLIEDGDI
+157 IVFIEDGDI

-195 DEDKVL
+195 DENIVL

-222 GTGKG
+222 GSGMG
-227 IVVATGMNTEVGK
+227 IVVAIGMDTEVGK

-245 ENTDELDTPLKQK
+245 ENADELDTPLKQK

-267 LVGIIISIFVFVI
+267 LFGIIISIIVFII
-280 GLLYGKDL
+280 GLLYGKDI
-288 VTILMIS
+288 VEVLMIA

-320 RMVKKNALIRKLPA
+320 RMAKKNALIRKLPA
-334 VETLGSTTVICS
+334 VETLGSTTVICT

-359 KEFALYDDFMDNKVN
+359 KEYALYSDFINGEVN
-374 IGKIDNKELL
+374 IGKVKNKELL

-393 TLNIGDPTEI
+393 TLEIGDPTEI
-403 ALLEFAQKNDCLV
+403 ALLEFAKKNNRLV
-416 SFERLIELPFDS
+416 KYKRVSEIPFDS
-428 VRKRMTTVNKI
+428 IRKRMTTVNKI
-439 DGATAYTKGAIDTV
+439 KNYIVYTKGAVDTV
-453 LPLCNKILV
+453 LPLCNKILD
-462 GSKVK
+462 GNKIK
-467 NITYEEIDKIY
+467 NLTYEEIDKIY
-478 ELCESASKRAMRVL
+478 DLCNQASKRAMRVL
-492 SFAYKKVSNLDED
+492 AFAYKNVDDLETD

-523 VEVKKAIETCHKAGI
+523 NEVKKAIETCHKAGI
-538 KVIMITGDHVET
+538 KVIMITGDHIET

-558 DIYQEGDLAISG
+558 NIYKEGDLAISG
-570 SDLEKMSDEEL
+570 FDLEKISDKQL
-581 DKVVLKTS
+581 DKIVLKTS

-625 LKAASI
+625 LKSADI
-631 GIAMGKNGTDVARES
+631 GISMGKSGTDVARES
-646 SDMILLDDNFATIE
+646 SDMILLDDNFKTIE
-660 SAIKEGRRIYS
+660 YAIKEGRRIYS

-695 LANIGTPILAVH
+695 IANIGTPILAVH

-718 PALGLGV
+718 PALAIGV
-725 DPASS
+725 DPAPC
-730 DIMTKKPIKEGTL
+730 DIMDKQPIKVGTL
-743 FEKGLIFRVIF
+743 FEKGLILRVIF
-754 HGIIISIITLIA
+754 HGVLISIITLIA

-775 NEGVTMAFIT
+775 KEGVTMAFIT

-795 NQHSPDISFF
+795 NQHSSTISFF

-814 LYLSMFISIVILL
+814 LYLAMFISTIVLL
-827 LLVYIKPIALF
+827 MLVFVKPIAKF

-843 PNSFEWTIIILLS
+843 PNLFEWAVIILLS
-856 LIPLIIVEL
+856 LVPLVVVEI
-865 YKLFK
+865 YKLIK
-870 KT
+870 KFI

>member
-1 MILYNELNIFKKIF
+1 
-15 LFYDKNGIML
+15 
-25 NIGENMYTKDKNY
+25 MYTKDKSE
-38 FNKKGLTNEEASK
+38 FKNKIKGLTEEEVIEKRK
-51 KLKTFGYN
+51 KCGYN

-66 KSILKMILE
+66 KTILNMIFE
-75 QFTDAMIV
+75 QLSDAMII
-83 ILIIAAIVSFIL
+83 ILFVAAIVSYLL
-95 GETAETIVIFVIV
+95 GEKAEAIVILV
-108 IINAV
+108 IIIINII
-113 ISIVQEVKA
+113 ISVFQEKKA
-122 ENAIAALKTMSAP
+122 ENAVELLKSMNAL
-135 NVKVIRDGIKKIIP
+135 NVKVLRDGVRKIIS
-149 ARELVVDD
+149 AKELVIDD
-157 IVLIEDGDI
+157 IVFIEDGDI

-195 DEDKVL
+195 DENIVL

-222 GTGKG
+222 GSGMG
-227 IVVATGMNTEVGK
+227 IVVAIGMDTEVGK

-245 ENTDELDTPLKQK
+245 ENADELDTPLKQK

-267 LVGIIISIFVFVI
+267 LFGIIISIIVFII
-280 GLLYGKDL
+280 GLLYGKDI
-288 VTILMIS
+288 VEVLMIA

-320 RMVKKNALIRKLPA
+320 RMAKKNALIRKLPA
-334 VETLGSTTVICS
+334 VETLGSTTVICT

-359 KEFALYDDFMDNKVN
+359 KEYALYSDFINGEVN
-374 IGKIDNKELL
+374 IGKVKNKELL

-393 TLNIGDPTEI
+393 TLEIGDPTEI
-403 ALLEFAQKNDCLV
+403 ALLEFAKKNNRLV
-416 SFERLIELPFDS
+416 KYKRVSEIPFDS
-428 VRKRMTTVNKI
+428 IRKRMTTVNKI
-439 DGATAYTKGAIDTV
+439 KNYIVYTKGAVDTV
-453 LPLCNKILV
+453 LPLCNKILD
-462 GSKVK
+462 GNKIK
-467 NITYEEIDKIY
+467 NLTYEEIDKIY
-478 ELCESASKRAMRVL
+478 DLCNQASKRAMRVL
-492 SFAYKKVSNLDED
+492 AFAYKNVDDLETD

-523 VEVKKAIETCHKAGI
+523 NEVKKAIETCHKAGI
-538 KVIMITGDHVET
+538 KVIMITGDHIET

-558 DIYQEGDLAISG
+558 NIYKEGDLAISG
-570 SDLEKMSDEEL
+570 FDLEKISDKQL
-581 DKVVLKTS
+581 DKIVLKTS

-625 LKAASI
+625 LKSADI
-631 GIAMGKNGTDVARES
+631 GISMGKSGTDVARES
-646 SDMILLDDNFATIE
+646 SDMILLDDNFKTIE
-660 SAIKEGRRIYS
+660 YAIKEGRRIYS

-695 LANIGTPILAVH
+695 IANIGTPILAVH

-718 PALGLGV
+718 PALAIGV
-725 DPASS
+725 DPAPC
-730 DIMTKKPIKEGTL
+730 DIMDKQPIKVGTL
-743 FEKGLIFRVIF
+743 FEKGLILRVIF
-754 HGIIISIITLIA
+754 HGILISIITLIA

-775 NEGVTMAFIT
+775 KEGVTMAFIT

-795 NQHSPDISFF
+795 NQHSSTISFF

-814 LYLSMFISIVILL
+814 LYLAMFISTIVLL
-827 LLVYIKPIALF
+827 MLVFVKPIAKF

-843 PNSFEWTIIILLS
+843 PNLFEWAVIILLS
-856 LIPLIIVEL
+856 LVPLVVVEI
-865 YKLFK
+865 YKLIK
-870 KT
+870 KFI

>member
-1 MILYNELNIFKKIF
+1 
-15 LFYDKNGIML
+15 
-25 NIGENMYTKDKNY
+25 MYTKDKSE
-38 FNKKGLTNEEASK
+38 FKNKIKGLTEEEVIEKRK
-51 KLKTFGYN
+51 KCGYN

-66 KSILKMILE
+66 KTILNMIFE
-75 QFTDAMIV
+75 QLSDAMII
-83 ILIIAAIVSFIL
+83 ILFVAAIVSYLL
-95 GETAETIVIFVIV
+95 GEKAEAIVILV
-108 IINAV
+108 IIIINII
-113 ISIVQEVKA
+113 ISVFQEKKA
-122 ENAIAALKTMSAP
+122 ENAVELLKSMNAP
-135 NVKVIRDGIKKIIP
+135 NVKVLRDGIRKIIS
-149 ARELVVDD
+149 AKELVIDD
-157 IVLIEDGDI
+157 IVFIEDGDI

-195 DEDKVL
+195 DEKVVL

-222 GTGKG
+222 GSGMG
-227 IVVATGMNTEVGK
+227 IVVAIGMNTEVGK

-267 LVGIIISIFVFVI
+267 LVGIIVSISVFII
-280 GLLYGKDL
+280 GLLYGKDIIE
-288 VTILMIS
+288 VLMIA

-320 RMVKKNALIRKLPA
+320 RMAKKNALIRKLPA
-334 VETLGSTTVICS
+334 VETLGSTTVICT

-359 KEFALYDDFMDNKVN
+359 KEYALYSDFINGKVST
-374 IGKIDNKELL
+374 GKVKNKELL

-393 TLNIGDPTEI
+393 TLEIGDPTEI
-403 ALLEFAQKNDCLV
+403 ALLEFAKKNNRLV
-416 SFERLIELPFDS
+416 KYKRVSEIPFDS
-428 VRKRMTTVNKI
+428 IRKRMTTVNKI
-439 DGATAYTKGAIDTV
+439 KNYIVYTKGAVDTV
-453 LPLCNKILV
+453 LPLCNKILDDN
-462 GSKVK
+462 KIK
-467 NITYEEIDKIY
+467 NLTYEEIDKIY
-478 ELCESASKRAMRVL
+478 DLCNQASKRAMRVL
-492 SFAYKKVSNLDED
+492 AFAYKTIDDLEND
-505 LESDLIFIGVVC
+505 LESDLVFIGVVC

-523 VEVKKAIETCHKAGI
+523 NEVKKAIETCHKAGI

-558 DIYQEGDLAISG
+558 NIYRDGDLAISG
-570 SDLEKMSDEEL
+570 FDLEKISDKQL
-581 DKVVLKTS
+581 DKIVLKTS

-625 LKAASI
+625 LKSADI
-631 GIAMGKNGTDVARES
+631 GISMGKSGTDVARES
-646 SDMILLDDNFATIE
+646 SDMILLDDNFKTIE
-660 SAIKEGRRIYS
+660 YAIKEGRRIYS

-695 LANIGTPILAVH
+695 IANIGTPILAVH

-718 PALGLGV
+718 PALALGV
-725 DPASS
+725 DPAPC
-730 DIMTKKPIKEGTL
+730 DIMDKQPIKVGTL
-743 FEKGLIFRVIF
+743 FEKGLILRVIF
-754 HGIIISIITLIA
+754 HVVLISIITLIA

-775 NEGVTMAFIT
+775 KEGVTMAFIT

-795 NQHSPDISFF
+795 NQHSSTISFF

-814 LYLSMFISIVILL
+814 LYLAMFISTIVLL
-827 LLVYIKPIALF
+827 TLVFVKPIAEF

-843 PNSFEWTIIILLS
+843 PNSFEWTVIILLS
-856 LIPLIIVEL
+856 LVPLVVVEI
-865 YKLFK
+865 YKLIK
-870 KT
+870 KFI

>member
-1 MILYNELNIFKKIF
+1 
-15 LFYDKNGIML
+15 
-25 NIGENMYTKDKNY
+25 MYTKDKSE
-38 FNKKGLTNEEASK
+38 FKNKIKGLTEEEVIEKRK
-51 KLKTFGYN
+51 KCGYN

-66 KSILKMILE
+66 KTILNMIFE
-75 QFTDAMIV
+75 QLSDAMII
-83 ILIIAAIVSFIL
+83 ILFVAAIVSYLL
-95 GETAETIVIFVIV
+95 GEKAEAIVILV
-108 IINAV
+108 IIIINII
-113 ISIVQEVKA
+113 ISVFQEKKA
-122 ENAIAALKTMSAP
+122 ENAVELLKSMNAP
-135 NVKVIRDGIKKIIP
+135 NVKVLRDGIRKIIS
-149 ARELVVDD
+149 AKELVIDD
-157 IVLIEDGDI
+157 IVFIEDGDI

-195 DEDKVL
+195 DENIVL

-222 GTGKG
+222 GSGMG
-227 IVVATGMNTEVGK
+227 IVVAIGMNTEVGK

-245 ENTDELDTPLKQK
+245 ENADELDTPLKQK

-267 LVGIIISIFVFVI
+267 LFGIIVSIIVFII
-280 GLLYGKDL
+280 GLLYGKDI
-288 VTILMIS
+288 VEVLMIA

-320 RMVKKNALIRKLPA
+320 RMAKKNALIRKLPA
-334 VETLGSTTVICS
+334 VETLGSTTVICT

-359 KEFALYDDFMDNKVN
+359 KEYALYSDFINGEVN
-374 IGKIDNKELL
+374 IGKVKNKELL

-393 TLNIGDPTEI
+393 TLEIGDPTEI
-403 ALLEFAQKNDCLV
+403 ALLEFAKKNNRLV
-416 SFERLIELPFDS
+416 KYKRVSEIPFDS
-428 VRKRMTTVNKI
+428 IRKRMTTVNKI
-439 DGATAYTKGAIDTV
+439 KNYIVYTKGAVDTV
-453 LPLCNKILV
+453 LPLCNKILD
-462 GSKVK
+462 GNKIK
-467 NITYEEIDKIY
+467 NLTYEEIDKIY
-478 ELCESASKRAMRVL
+478 DLCNQASKRAMRVL
-492 SFAYKKVSNLDED
+492 AFAYKTIDDLEND

-523 VEVKKAIETCHKAGI
+523 NEVKKAIETCHKAGI
-538 KVIMITGDHVET
+538 KVIMITGDHIET

-558 DIYQEGDLAISG
+558 NIYKEGDLAISG
-570 SDLEKMSDEEL
+570 FDLEKISDKQL
-581 DKVVLKTS
+581 DKIVLKTS

-625 LKAASI
+625 LKSADI
-631 GIAMGKNGTDVARES
+631 GISMGKSGTDVARES
-646 SDMILLDDNFATIE
+646 SDMILLDDNFKTIE
-660 SAIKEGRRIYS
+660 YAIKEGRRIYS

-695 LANIGTPILAVH
+695 IANIGTPILAVH

-718 PALGLGV
+718 PALAIGV
-725 DPASS
+725 DPAPC
-730 DIMTKKPIKEGTL
+730 DIMEKPPIKVGTL
-743 FEKGLIFRVIF
+743 FEKGLILRVIF
-754 HGIIISIITLIA
+754 HGVLISIITLIA

-775 NEGVTMAFIT
+775 KEGVTMAFIT

-795 NQHSPDISFF
+795 NQHSSTISFF

-814 LYLSMFISIVILL
+814 LYLAMFISTFVLL
-827 LLVYIKPIALF
+827 MLVFVKPIAKF

-843 PNSFEWTIIILLS
+843 PNLFEWAVIILLS
-856 LIPLIIVEL
+856 LVPLVVVEI
-865 YKLFK
+865 YKLIK
-870 KT
+870 KFI

>member
-1 MILYNELNIFKKIF
+1 MH
-15 LFYDKNGIML
+15 
-25 NIGENMYTKDKNY
+25 TKDKKE
-38 FNKKGLTNEEASK
+38 FNKKGLTNEEVLE
-51 KLKTFGYN
+51 KLKKYGYN
-59 ELSQKKK
+59 ELNQKKK
-66 KSILKMILE
+66 KTILKMLLE
-75 QFTDAMIV
+75 QLTDAMII
-83 ILIIAAIVSFIL
+83 ILIIAAIISFAL
-95 GETAETIVIFVIV
+95 GEVAETAVIFVIV
-108 IINAV
+108 IINAI
-113 ISIVQEVKA
+113 ISIIQEVKA
-122 ENAIAALKTMSAP
+122 ENAIAALKSMSAP

-195 DEDKVL
+195 DENKVL
-201 DENTL
+201 DKDTL

-222 GTGKG
+222 GS
-227 IVVATGMNTEVGK
+227 K

-245 ENTDELDTPLKQK
+245 ENADELDTPLKQK

-267 LVGIIISIFVFVI
+267 LVGIIISIIVFII

-374 IGKIDNKELL
+374 TGKVDNKELL

-393 TLNIGDPTEI
+393 TLDIGDPTEI
-403 ALLEFAQKNDCLV
+403 ALLEFAKKNDCLV

-439 DGATAYTKGAIDTV
+439 DGTTAYTKGAIDTV

-462 GSKVK
+462 DDKIK

-492 SFAYKKVSNLDED
+492 AFAYKKVNNLDED
-505 LESDLIFIGVVC
+505 LESDLIFIGIVC

-558 DIYQEGDLAISG
+558 NIYQEGDLALSG

-603 NSIKRNNNIVAM
+603 NAIKRNNNIVAM

-625 LKAASI
+625 LKSASI

-646 SDMILLDDNFATIE
+646 ADMILLDDNFATIE

-730 DIMTKKPIKEGTL
+730 DIMTKKPIKSGTL

-814 LYLSMFISIVILL
+814 LYLAMFISIVILL
-827 LLVYIKPIALF
+827 MLVYIKPVASF

-856 LIPLIIVEL
+856 LVPLIIVEL
-865 YKLFK
+865 YKLLKKILFK
-870 KT
+870 IKK

>member
-1 MILYNELNIFKKIF
+1 
-15 LFYDKNGIML
+15 
-25 NIGENMYTKDKNY
+25 MYTKDKSE
-38 FNKKGLTNEEASK
+38 FKNKIKGLTEEEVIEKRK
-51 KLKTFGYN
+51 KCGYN

-66 KSILKMILE
+66 KNILNMIFE
-75 QFTDAMIV
+75 QLSDAMII
-83 ILIIAAIVSFIL
+83 ILFVAAIVSYLL
-95 GETAETIVIFVIV
+95 GEKAEAIVILV
-108 IINAV
+108 IIIINII
-113 ISIVQEVKA
+113 ISVFQEKKA
-122 ENAIAALKTMSAP
+122 ENAVELLKSMNAP
-135 NVKVIRDGIKKIIP
+135 NVKVLRDGIRKIIS
-149 ARELVVDD
+149 AKELVIDD
-157 IVLIEDGDI
+157 IVFIEDGDI

-195 DEDKVL
+195 DENIVL

-222 GTGKG
+222 GSGMG
-227 IVVATGMNTEVGK
+227 IVVAIGMDTEVGK

-245 ENTDELDTPLKQK
+245 ENADELDTPLKQK

-267 LVGIIISIFVFVI
+267 LVGIIISIIVFII
-280 GLLYGKDL
+280 GLLYGKDI
-288 VTILMIS
+288 VEVLMIA

-320 RMVKKNALIRKLPA
+320 RMAKKNALIRKLPA
-334 VETLGSTTVICS
+334 VETLGSTTVICT

-359 KEFALYDDFMDNKVN
+359 KEYALYSDFINGEVN
-374 IGKIDNKELL
+374 IGKVKNKELL

-393 TLNIGDPTEI
+393 TLEIGDPTEI
-403 ALLEFAQKNDCLV
+403 ALLEFAKKNNRLV
-416 SFERLIELPFDS
+416 KYKRVSEIPFDS
-428 VRKRMTTVNKI
+428 IRKRMTTVNKI
-439 DGATAYTKGAIDTV
+439 KNYIVYTKGAVDTV
-453 LPLCNKILV
+453 LPLCNKILD
-462 GSKVK
+462 GNKIK
-467 NITYEEIDKIY
+467 NLTYEEIDKIY
-478 ELCESASKRAMRVL
+478 DLCNQASKRAMRVL
-492 SFAYKKVSNLDED
+492 AFAYKNVDDLETD

-523 VEVKKAIETCHKAGI
+523 NEVKKAIETCHKAGI
-538 KVIMITGDHVET
+538 KVIMITGDHIET

-558 DIYQEGDLAISG
+558 NIYKEGDLAISG
-570 SDLEKMSDEEL
+570 FDLEKISDKQL
-581 DKVVLKTS
+581 DKIVLKTS

-625 LKAASI
+625 LKSADI
-631 GIAMGKNGTDVARES
+631 GISMGKSGTDVARES
-646 SDMILLDDNFATIE
+646 SDMILLDDNFKTIE
-660 SAIKEGRRIYS
+660 YAIKEGRRIYS

-695 LANIGTPILAVH
+695 IANIGTPILAVH

-718 PALGLGV
+718 PALAIGV
-725 DPASS
+725 DPAPC
-730 DIMTKKPIKEGTL
+730 DIMDKQPIKVGTL
-743 FEKGLIFRVIF
+743 FEKGLILRVIF
-754 HGIIISIITLIA
+754 HGILISIITLIA

-775 NEGVTMAFIT
+775 KEGVTMAFIT

-795 NQHSPDISFF
+795 NQHSSTISFF

-814 LYLSMFISIVILL
+814 LYLAMFISTIVLL
-827 LLVYIKPIALF
+827 MLVFVKPIAKF

-843 PNSFEWTIIILLS
+843 PNLFEWAVIILLS
-856 LIPLIIVEL
+856 LVPLVVVEI
-865 YKLFK
+865 YKLIK
-870 KT
+870 KFI

>member
-1 MILYNELNIFKKIF
+1 
-15 LFYDKNGIML
+15 
-25 NIGENMYTKDKNY
+25 MYTKDKSE
-38 FNKKGLTNEEASK
+38 FKNKIKGLTEEEVIEKRK
-51 KLKTFGYN
+51 KCGYN

-66 KSILKMILE
+66 KTILNMIFE
-75 QFTDAMIV
+75 QLSDAMII
-83 ILIIAAIVSFIL
+83 ILFVAAIVSYLL
-95 GETAETIVIFVIV
+95 GEKAEAIVILV
-108 IINAV
+108 IIIINII
-113 ISIVQEVKA
+113 ISVFQEKKA
-122 ENAIAALKTMSAP
+122 ENAVELLKSMNAP
-135 NVKVIRDGIKKIIP
+135 NVKVLRDGIRKIIS
-149 ARELVVDD
+149 AKELVIDD
-157 IVLIEDGDI
+157 IVFIEDGDI

-195 DEDKVL
+195 DENIVL

-222 GTGKG
+222 GSGMG
-227 IVVATGMNTEVGK
+227 IVVAIGMNTEVGK

-245 ENTDELDTPLKQK
+245 ENADELDTPLKQK

-267 LVGIIISIFVFVI
+267 LFGIIVSIIVFII
-280 GLLYGKDL
+280 GLLYGKDI
-288 VTILMIS
+288 VEVLMIA

-320 RMVKKNALIRKLPA
+320 RMAKKNALIRKLPA
-334 VETLGSTTVICS
+334 VETLGSTTVICT

-359 KEFALYDDFMDNKVN
+359 KEYALYSDFINGEVN
-374 IGKIDNKELL
+374 IGKVKNKELL

-393 TLNIGDPTEI
+393 TLEIGDPTEI
-403 ALLEFAQKNDCLV
+403 ALLEFAKKNNRLV
-416 SFERLIELPFDS
+416 KYKRVSEIPFDS
-428 VRKRMTTVNKI
+428 IRKRMTTVNKI
-439 DGATAYTKGAIDTV
+439 KNYIVYTKGAVDTV
-453 LPLCNKILV
+453 LPLCNKILD
-462 GSKVK
+462 GNKIK
-467 NITYEEIDKIY
+467 NLTYEEIDKIY
-478 ELCESASKRAMRVL
+478 DLCNQASKRAMRVL
-492 SFAYKKVSNLDED
+492 AFAYKTIDDLEND

-523 VEVKKAIETCHKAGI
+523 NEVKKAIETCHKAGI
-538 KVIMITGDHVET
+538 KVIMITGDHIET

-558 DIYQEGDLAISG
+558 HIYKEGDLAISG
-570 SDLEKMSDEEL
+570 FDLEKISDKQL
-581 DKVVLKTS
+581 DKIVLKTS

-625 LKAASI
+625 LKSADI
-631 GIAMGKNGTDVARES
+631 GISMGKSGTDVARES
-646 SDMILLDDNFATIE
+646 SDMILLDDNFKTIE
-660 SAIKEGRRIYS
+660 YAIKEGRRIYS

-695 LANIGTPILAVH
+695 IANIGTPILAVH

-718 PALGLGV
+718 PALAIGV
-725 DPASS
+725 DPAPC
-730 DIMTKKPIKEGTL
+730 DIMDKQPIKVGAL
-743 FEKGLIFRVIF
+743 FEKGLILRVIF
-754 HGIIISIITLIA
+754 HGVLISIITLIA

-775 NEGVTMAFIT
+775 KEGVTMAFIT

-795 NQHSPDISFF
+795 NQHSSTISFF

-814 LYLSMFISIVILL
+814 LYLAMFISTIVLL
-827 LLVYIKPIALF
+827 MLVFVKPIAKF

-843 PNSFEWTIIILLS
+843 PNLFEWAVIILLS
-856 LIPLIIVEL
+856 LVPLVVVEI
-865 YKLFK
+865 YKLIK
-870 KT
+870 KFI

>member
-1 MILYNELNIFKKIF
+1 
-15 LFYDKNGIML
+15 
-25 NIGENMYTKDKNY
+25 MYTKDKSE
-38 FNKKGLTNEEASK
+38 FKNKIKGLTEEEVIEKRK
-51 KLKTFGYN
+51 KCGYN

-66 KSILKMILE
+66 KTILNMIFE
-75 QFTDAMIV
+75 QLSDAMII
-83 ILIIAAIVSFIL
+83 ILFVAAIVSYLL
-95 GETAETIVIFVIV
+95 GEKAEAIVILV
-108 IINAV
+108 IIIINII
-113 ISIVQEVKA
+113 ISVFQEKKA
-122 ENAIAALKTMSAP
+122 ENAVELLKSMNAP
-135 NVKVIRDGIKKIIP
+135 NVKVLRDGIRKIIS
-149 ARELVVDD
+149 AKELVIDD
-157 IVLIEDGDI
+157 IVFIEDGDI

-195 DEDKVL
+195 DENIVL

-222 GTGKG
+222 GSGMG
-227 IVVATGMNTEVGK
+227 IVVAIGMDTEVGK

-245 ENTDELDTPLKQK
+245 ENADELDTPLKQK

-267 LVGIIISIFVFVI
+267 LFGIIISIIVFII
-280 GLLYGKDL
+280 GLLYGKDI
-288 VTILMIS
+288 VEVLMIA

-320 RMVKKNALIRKLPA
+320 RMAKKNALIRKLPA
-334 VETLGSTTVICS
+334 VETLGSTTVICT

-359 KEFALYDDFMDNKVN
+359 KEYALYSDFINGEVN
-374 IGKIDNKELL
+374 IGKVKNKELL

-393 TLNIGDPTEI
+393 TLEIGDPTEI
-403 ALLEFAQKNDCLV
+403 ALLEFAKKNNRLV
-416 SFERLIELPFDS
+416 KYKRVSEIPFDS
-428 VRKRMTTVNKI
+428 IRKRMTTVNKI
-439 DGATAYTKGAIDTV
+439 KNYIVYTKGAVDTV
-453 LPLCNKILV
+453 LPLCNKILD
-462 GSKVK
+462 GNKIK
-467 NITYEEIDKIY
+467 NLTYEEIDKIY
-478 ELCESASKRAMRVL
+478 DLCNQASKRAMRVL
-492 SFAYKKVSNLDED
+492 AFAYKTIDDLEND

-523 VEVKKAIETCHKAGI
+523 NEVKKAIETCHKAGI
-538 KVIMITGDHVET
+538 KVIMITGDHIET

-558 DIYQEGDLAISG
+558 NIYKEGDLAISG
-570 SDLEKMSDEEL
+570 FDLEKISDKQL
-581 DKVVLKTS
+581 DKIVLKTS

-625 LKAASI
+625 LKSADI
-631 GIAMGKNGTDVARES
+631 GISMGKSGTDVARES
-646 SDMILLDDNFATIE
+646 SDMILLDDNFKTIE
-660 SAIKEGRRIYS
+660 YAIKEGRRIYS

-695 LANIGTPILAVH
+695 IANIGTPILAVH

-718 PALGLGV
+718 PALAIGV
-725 DPASS
+725 DPAPC
-730 DIMTKKPIKEGTL
+730 DIMEKPPIKVGTL
-743 FEKGLIFRVIF
+743 FEKGLILRVIF
-754 HGIIISIITLIA
+754 HGILISIITLTA

-775 NEGVTMAFIT
+775 KEGVTMAFIT

-795 NQHSPDISFF
+795 NQHSSTISFF

-814 LYLSMFISIVILL
+814 LYLAMFISTIVLL
-827 LLVYIKPIALF
+827 MLVFVKPIAKF

-843 PNSFEWTIIILLS
+843 PNLFEWAVIILLS
-856 LIPLIIVEL
+856 LVPLVVVEI
-865 YKLFK
+865 YKLIK
-870 KT
+870 KFI